1 MKFRDTKVYNFDGA
15 IRGMRNPMKSWEAS
29 DSIFGYKTPEEV
41 ITRITKGMKVET
53 FNFDP
58 SSNIE
63 TYVGIGQADMK
74 RMQSLVRGGADHGK
88 FMRQIMVSV
97 DITAPRYFWSEFDTY
112 HFNTKNSESTMHKLL
127 NSDIPFTLDDFERN
141 GDSETEIVL
150 KYTIEAL
157 EMLRKEY
164 KICESTKRDS
174 LVRKAKM
181 ILPESFLQKR
191 TVTTSYAELRNI
203 YRQRKNHRLP
213 EWKIYF
219 INWIKS
225 LPFSE
230 ELICLD

>member
-1 MKFRDTKVYNFDGA
+1 MKFRDTKIYNFDGA
-15 IRGMRNPMKSWEAS
+15 IRGMRNPMKSWESS

-53 FNFDP
+53 FNLDP

-74 RMQSLVRGGADHGK
+74 RMQNLIRGGTDHAK

-127 NSDIPFTLDDFERN
+127 NTDTPFSLDDFERN
-141 GDSETEIVL
+141 GDPETEIVL
-150 KYTIEAL
+150 KYTIETL

-164 KICESTKRDS
+164 KVCENTKRDS
-174 LVRKAKM
+174 LIRKAKM

-191 TVTTSYAELRNI
+191 TITTNYAELRNI

-225 LPFSE
+225 LPFAE
-230 ELICLD
+230 ELVCLD